1 MKVKALAGVL
11 LWAAVTTL
19 IFDARVGALAL
30 LASAAVAVLLSSRR
44 DPVAFLTVAVCL
56 LLLMPARLRLA
67 GLGAIGTPASLAG
80 LFALVLWAAHR
91 LRVGGAPL
99 FRQQPVHWPV
109 ALFLV
114 SVVASFAAAFF
125 RGPDALETAAA
136 DRGLF
141 TALCSAGL
149 ALYAADR
156 LTDAERL
163 RTLVRRIVAAG
174 AVMASLGVI
183 QFAVGV
189 DLVAGLA
196 VPGFNTLVS
205 DWNNLRS
212 GFSRIS
218 STAEH
223 PIELSVVLAMLL
235 PLALHVA
242 RNETG
247 SKRWVWWGCV
257 VLIGAALPMTVS
269 RTSVVAVGVVLFV
282 IGLRSS
288 WPERRRGLKWILAFL
303 VLFRLAVPGL
313 LGTLRSLFSNAGQD
327 DSVGARVIDYA
338 FVARFIDQR
347 PLFGRG
353 FATFLPSRYAF
364 LDNQMLLSL
373 VETGFLGL
381 IAVLT
386 VFLTGVSLGFGTR
399 RRSPDPELQGLGHA
413 LAAALLAALVT
424 SLTYDSLSFG
434 TGRGLTFL
442 FLGMAGAC
450 WRLAQEPA
458 TDRLRPG
465 SHSADLSQVVPTPL
479 KSTSHQV
486 SGS

>member
-1 MKVKALAGVL
+1 MTAKAVAGVL
-11 LWAAVTTL
+11 VWAAVITVV
-19 IFDARVGALAL
+19 IDARVGALAL
-30 LASAAVAVLLSSRR
+30 LASAALARLLSSRR

-80 LFALVLWAAHR
+80 LLALVLWVLHQ
-91 LRVGGAPL
+91 LRVRGPRQG
-99 FRQQPVHWPV
+99 QQPVHWAV
-109 ALFLV
+109 ALFVL
-114 SVVASFAAAFF
+114 SVVASYAAACL
-125 RGPDALETAAA
+125 RAPDALEAAAA

-156 LTDAERL
+156 LTDADRL

-174 AVMASLGVI
+174 TVMATLGVI
-183 QFAVGV
+183 HFIVGV
-189 DLVAGLA
+189 DLVGGLA

-205 DWNNLRS
+205 DWDNSRS

-247 SKRWVWWGCV
+247 RMRRVWWGCV
-257 VLIGAALPMTVS
+257 VLIGATLPMTVS

-282 IGLRSS
+282 IALRSS
-288 WPERRRGLKWILAFL
+288 WPERRRGLKWILVFL

-327 DSVGARVIDYA
+327 DSVGGRVIDYA
-338 FVARFIDQR
+338 FVGGFIDQR

-381 IAVLT
+381 VAVLA

-399 RRSPDPELQGLGHA
+399 RRSLDPELRGLGDA

-450 WRLAQEPA
+450 WRLAQEP
-458 TDRLRPG
+458 RNGLLRTSLDSPG
-465 SHSADLSQVVPTPL
+465 RPRTARTPRRR
-479 KSTSHQV
+479 TS
-486 SGS
+486 GLTRRP